1 MATNRGI
8 TNIRGTDYKSP
19 HGIPLDLLDRMLIIS
34 TQPYTQREIR
44 KIIDIRAEDPSDT
57 KPFTTSHFWSVS
69 CTPWAIQKGFGL
81 GLCAGTPGFAMAPI
95 PWEETD
101 PFSIS
106 MYAQESTYWSSLQ
119 ESEAL
124 MRMCSEL
131 SNETGRREVVE
142 SCIERLCKLC
152 WAEAVE
158 AVDCHTLL
166 IAARAEVDY
175 LKRRLSQ
182 FNLMNVKQMVAQDTF
197 APSRST
203 LGSPSIEDLQQDQ
216 RDLVYGLV
224 WEKIRELKDPDGAA
238 SATILA
244 LRDYA
249 SQCGLF
255 AGYGADT
262 AEMGI
267 NTEVEGRDLFQRCE
281 ELERCVSNGEAKLV
295 QLRCDFLRLEDKL
308 AESSV
313 ELQVTKE
320 HLGDALHQLEES
332 KSGEAFG
339 RKSTSHD
346 PSDDPTNQAKCKRH
360 KMKNHA
366 IIQKALEKLQ
376 EEHRMQV
383 KANEDSRREVSLLQ
397 SELLRMREAWQ
408 PAVSVGWEGQRLQG
422 RRPSRRLDSRPPSSP
437 LPLLQGPVVSYS
449 DTTLEEPSP
458 AFPVNE
464 RAKVSTSLPSLQRG
478 ESTGAQSSLLPRSKR
493 PFVI

>member
-1 MATNRGI
+1 
-8 TNIRGTDYKSP
+8 
-19 HGIPLDLLDRMLIIS
+19 
-34 TQPYTQREIR
+34 
-44 KIIDIRAEDPSDT
+44 
-57 KPFTTSHFWSVS
+57 
-69 CTPWAIQKGFGL
+69 
-81 GLCAGTPGFAMAPI
+81 MAPI

-332 KSGEAFG
+332 KSGEA
-339 RKSTSHD
+339 
-346 PSDDPTNQAKCKRH
+346 
-360 KMKNHA
+360 

-397 SELLRMREAWQ
+397 SELLRMREA
-408 PAVSVGWEGQRLQG
+408 RLQG